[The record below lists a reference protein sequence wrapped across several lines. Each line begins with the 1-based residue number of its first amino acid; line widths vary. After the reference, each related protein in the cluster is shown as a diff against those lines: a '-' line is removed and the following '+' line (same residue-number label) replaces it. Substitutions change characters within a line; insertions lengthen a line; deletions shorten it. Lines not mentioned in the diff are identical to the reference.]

1 MIRIATEA
9 DIPAILSIYGP
20 YVLTSTA
27 TFEYTVPTQE
37 EFLARFRT
45 VTRQH
50 PWLVWEENGKV
61 LGYTYA
67 SAPFS
72 RAAYSW
78 CAEPSIYL
86 HPDAIGKGIGKK
98 LYSALERIL
107 LAQGYQVLYAHI
119 TSENRDSVAFHQRFG
134 YTTSMTLDNC
144 GFKFGRW
151 LGLIWMEKRLTSV
164 EIPSCFPTPW
174 PSIMQNAE
182 KLDDILGS
190 LSLS

>member
-27 TFEYTVPTQE
+27 TFEYDVPTQE
-37 EFLARFRT
+37 DFLARFRT
-45 VTRQH
+45 ITRQH
-50 PWLVWEENGKV
+50 PWLVWEENGQI

-98 LYSALERIL
+98 LYCALEQIL

-119 TSENRDSVAFHQRFG
+119 TSENLHSVAFHQHFG
-134 YTTSMTLDNC
+134 YSTSMVLHNC

-151 LGLIWMEKRLTSV
+151 LGLVWMEKRLMSV
-164 EIPSCFPTPW
+164 EIPSSFPTPW